1 MHRCAKLC
9 ISLNYLSKKRKE
21 KDCIGWII
29 LNLFDYKANL
39 MNGKKNLYLWPSDSA
54 SSFTITQEKTFVN
67 LCQSGVSGQNPKKD
81 FSLFKIEFLNQDN
94 IYYPSNLEI
103 KNYAKK
109 NYPDSQGEV
118 RKMKLSS
125 KFACIYIKFKQIS
138 V

>member
-1 MHRCAKLC
+1 LHRSAKLC
-9 ISLNYLSKKRKE
+9 VSLNYISKKRKE

-54 SSFTITQEKTFVN
+54 SSFTITQEKTFAN

-81 FSLFKIEFLNQDN
+81 FSLFKIEFLNKDN

-109 NYPDSQGEV
+109 NYPDSQDEV
-118 RKMKLSS
+118 RKMKFSNIC
-125 KFACIYIKFKQIS
+125 A
-138 V
+138 